1 METRTNNQEMKTL
14 MAVNCDLLTVNILSP
29 NNFLTNN
36 SLTKLWT
43 VDLNPTC
50 SPNVKK
56 CRYCVKIS
64 LKTTYFWL

>member
-43 VDLNPTC
+43 VD
-50 SPNVKK
+50 
-56 CRYCVKIS
+56 R
-64 LKTTYFWL
+64 